1 MKIIRTKA
9 KNSIADDFAKTPSI
23 EQEIEYRKLIAVE
36 ELLQFMK
43 REGINRVELAERM
56 GVPPSRITKM
66 LSGDS
71 NLTID
76 TLVRAGR
83 AVGADLAQTFVPK
96 GHRVSWLHYPKGRSG
111 KRATSFSPA
120 EDLKKV
126 PQAQPPRLSGKRLA
140 KEDVGDAA

>member
-9 KNSIADDFAKTPSI
+9 KNSIAEDFAKTPSI

-43 REGINRVELAERM
+43 REGINRSELANRM
-56 GVPPSRITKM
+56 NVPPSRITKM

-76 TLVRAGR
+76 TLVRAGH

-96 GHRVSWLHYPKGRSG
+96 GNGVQWRSFPKVAAV
-111 KRATSFSPA
+111 KKNYISFPGN
-120 EDLKKV
+120 L
-126 PQAQPPRLSGKRLA
+126 QPIHQTLTPKIPSRKTA
-140 KEDVGDAA
+140 KEDAERAA